1 MKYIVLGEVDGR
13 SELRATADELAD
25 RRSGLWPDVEAVE
38 VQGEGEGPGCI
49 AGDVAG
55 CGKL

>member
-38 VQGEGEGPGCI
+38 VQGEGEG
-49 AGDVAG
+49 AR
-55 CGKL
+55 LHRW